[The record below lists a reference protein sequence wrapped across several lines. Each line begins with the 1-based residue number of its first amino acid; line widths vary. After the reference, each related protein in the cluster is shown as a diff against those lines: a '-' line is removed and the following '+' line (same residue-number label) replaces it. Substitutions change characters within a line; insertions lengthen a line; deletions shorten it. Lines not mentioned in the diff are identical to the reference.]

1 MKKEEITPFNVVL
14 DQPDRDNPLS
24 VGNGNLAATVD
35 VLGTQTFYETD
46 AAIPLTVMSS
56 LCFVTDP
63 EFFSLSLPFIKHRII
78 RLDTVPTNKVKKRLF
93 TICAVIRIG
102 FRFLC
107 MRFTA
112 TKKK

>member
-63 EFFSLSLPFIKHRII
+63 EFFFVK
-78 RLDTVPTNKVKKRLF
+78 PTIYQAQDHKVGYCTDEQGQEEAFYHLRSYPY
-93 TICAVIRIG
+93 
-102 FRFLC
+102 RFSFFMYSNGL
-107 MRFTA
+107 
-112 TKKK
+112 